1 MKTALPIAVVAEM
14 SFARLV
20 FHARGNV
27 NDVAVMNDN
36 LGVVEVEFASALILD
51 TLFPGTVEHWDRIA
65 RARSIDAATKA
76 AITAKRDEIADA
88 MTCTTDKFMAEFRS
102 AILAGDLKAAA
113 RKAEI
118 MQY

>member
-1 MKTALPIAVVAEM
+1 MKTALPIEIVANM

-27 NDVAVMNDN
+27 NDVAVMNDD
-36 LGVVEVEFASALILD
+36 LRTVEVEFASALILD

-65 RARSIDAATKA
+65 KARAIDAATKA
-76 AITAKRDEIADA
+76 AITAKRDDIADA
-88 MTCTTDKFMAEFRS
+88 MTYTSDKFMADFRA
-102 AILAGDLKAAA
+102 AIIAGDLKAAA